1 MSARIG
7 VPGARTP
14 AGARTPDHRD
24 GGAARPPAAPLLRVE
39 AVSKTYRD
47 AGAETSVLRDVHL
60 EIARGET
67 TSLVGVS
74 GSGKST
80 LISLIAGLLLPD
92 SGRVLIDGQDTTGLD
107 DVERA
112 RLRAERVGIVLQSG
126 NLIPFLT
133 AKENVEL
140 AIGLAG
146 GNGDAGRAEELLA
159 GVGLADRVH
168 HLPRR
173 LSGGE
178 AQRVSLAVA
187 LANEPD
193 LLLADE
199 ATGELD
205 SVTADHV
212 MGVIFDAWRE
222 RGLSVLLVTHRPE
235 LAATAQ
241 RQLRLVEGK
250 VVPG

>member
-1 MSARIG
+1 MSGRLEA
-7 VPGARTP
+7 
-14 AGARTPDHRD
+14 PDD
-24 GGAARPPAAPLLRVE
+24 QAPMAASLVRVE
-39 AVSKTYRD
+39 ALSKTYRE
-47 AGAETSVLRDVHL
+47 GEAETPVLRAVDL
-60 EIARGET
+60 ELARGET

-92 SGRVLIDGQDTTGLD
+92 SGRVVMDGQDTAALD
-107 DVERA
+107 DVARA
-112 RLRAERVGIVLQSG
+112 QLRAGRIGVVLQSG

-146 GNGDAGRAEELLA
+146 GDRAAARAEALLA
-159 GVGLADRVH
+159 EVGLADRLH

-173 LSGGE
+173 ISGGE

-205 SVTADHV
+205 SSTAEDV
-212 MGVIFDAWRE
+212 MEIIFDASRE
-222 RGLSVLLVTHRPE
+222 RGLSVLFVTHLSE
-235 LAATAQ
+235 LAETAHH
-241 RQLRLVEGK
+241 RLLLKDGQ
-250 VVPG
+250 VVPA